1 MKPRQEG
8 FSLIELLI
16 CIGIV
21 SLLITISL
29 PSMTSLTGR
38 QRVAAQ
44 IVEIRNALQLAR
56 SLAVME
62 GEIWKVCMLDTQ
74 QNCVKQNGDTLTV
87 FRDDNNDNQR
97 GHDEKRKNV
106 SSIEGVK
113 IKLSASNRTY
123 IRFKRTGESMESG
136 NFQVCSSDPNFAQGR
151 QVIIYRS
158 GRIRLSKDTNGDG
171 YHESW
176 SGSITCSL

>member
-1 MKPRQEG
+1 
-8 FSLIELLI
+8 
-16 CIGIV
+16 
-21 SLLITISL
+21 
-29 PSMTSLTGR
+29 
-38 QRVAAQ
+38 
-44 IVEIRNALQLAR
+44 
-56 SLAVME
+56 
-62 GEIWKVCMLDTQ
+62 MLDTQ
-74 QNCVKQNGDTLTV
+74 QNCVKQNGDTLAV

-97 GHDEKRKNV
+97 GHDERRKNV
-106 SSIEGVK
+106 SSIEGVN
-113 IKLSASNRTY
+113 IKFSALNRTY

>member
-1 MKPRQEG
+1 MKPQKEG
-8 FSLIELLI
+8 FSLIELLV

-44 IVEIRNALQLAR
+44 IVEIRNTLQPAR

-106 SSIEGVK
+106 SSSPEKTKCGIGVDADPK
-113 IKLSASNRTY
+113 NVA
-123 IRFKRTGESMESG
+123 
-136 NFQVCSSDPNFAQGR
+136 SDPLLP
-151 QVIIYRS
+151 QVGQVRELYSYLLI
-158 GRIRLSKDTNGDG
+158 D
-171 YHESW
+171 
-176 SGSITCSL
+176 

>member
-1 MKPRQEG
+1 MKPQKEG
-8 FSLIELLI
+8 FSLIELLV

-38 QRVAAQ
+38 QRVATQ
-44 IVEIRNALQLAR
+44 IVEIRNTLQPAR

-106 SSIEGVK
+106 SSIEGIK
-113 IKLSASNRTY
+113 IKLSSKSHSR
-123 IRFKRTGESMESG
+123 S
-136 NFQVCSSDPNFAQGR
+136 NFALKKEQ
-151 QVIIYRS
+151 I
-158 GRIRLSKDTNGDG
+158 
-171 YHESW
+171 
-176 SGSITCSL
+176 

>member
-1 MKPRQEG
+1 MKPQKEG
-8 FSLIELLI
+8 FSLIELLV

-97 GHDEKRKNV
+97 NQDEKSAKT
-106 SSIEGVK
+106 STIEK
-113 IKLSASNRTY
+113 LNIKLSASNRAY
-123 IRFKRTGESMESG
+123 IRFKMTGESMESG
-136 NFQVCSSDPNFAQGR
+136 NFEVCASDPNVIKGR

-158 GRIRLSKDTNGDG
+158 GRIRLSKDTNQDG
-171 YHESW
+171 YHEST
-176 SGSITCSL
+176 SGLITCVI

>member
-1 MKPRQEG
+1 MKPQKEG
-8 FSLIELLI
+8 FSLIELLV

-62 GEIWKVCMLDTQ
+62 GEVWKVCMLDTQ

-106 SSIEGVK
+106 SSIEGVN

-176 SGSITCSL
+176 SGSISCVI